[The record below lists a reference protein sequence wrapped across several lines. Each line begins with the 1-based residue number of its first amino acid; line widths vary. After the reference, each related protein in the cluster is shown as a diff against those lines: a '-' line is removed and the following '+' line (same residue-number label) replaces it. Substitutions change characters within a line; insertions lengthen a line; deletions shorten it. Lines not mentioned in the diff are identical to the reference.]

1 MIAEDSCGSWA
12 GSGALDIGDRYH
24 AAVMESPCGSTL
36 RSAVDAGPD
45 VDSIAAALR
54 GLAPEE
60 IVTGARVIHPDDVA
74 LLHPEE
80 FAAVVNAVN
89 VRRCEFGTGR
99 ALLRLLLHEVGD
111 ASRLPILV
119 GPTRAP
125 LLPSGVRGSLA
136 HDRAFVV
143 AAVTRDPMVVAI
155 GIDVEP
161 VDPLGPEMTRAILR
175 DDEAHIDAHL
185 AFTLKEAAYKAWSN
199 GGGRILEHHDV
210 RLRLEGQ
217 QFEAVVLLTGRVYT
231 GSWATVSGRHIAL
244 VVAHSAA

>member
-1 MIAEDSCGSWA
+1 MANPRG
-12 GSGALDIGDRYH
+12 GTPG
-24 AAVMESPCGSTL
+24 
-36 RSAVDAGPD
+36 SAVGTAPD
-45 VDSIAAALR
+45 VDGIAAALR
-54 GLAPEE
+54 AIAPDEV
-60 IVTGARVIHPDDVA
+60 VTGARAIHPDDVA

-80 FAAVVNAVN
+80 FAAVANAVD
-89 VRRCEFGTGR
+89 VRRSEFGSGR
-99 ALLRLLLHEVGD
+99 ALLRLLLDEVGD
-111 ASRLPILV
+111 ASGLAILV

-125 LLPSGVRGSLA
+125 LLPSDVRGSLA

-143 AAVTRDPMVVAI
+143 AAVTRDPMVSAL

-161 VDPLGPEMTRAILR
+161 VDPLGPEMARAILR
-175 DDEAHIDAHL
+175 DDEAHIDPHL

-217 QFEAVVLLTGRVYT
+217 RFEAVVLLTGRVYT